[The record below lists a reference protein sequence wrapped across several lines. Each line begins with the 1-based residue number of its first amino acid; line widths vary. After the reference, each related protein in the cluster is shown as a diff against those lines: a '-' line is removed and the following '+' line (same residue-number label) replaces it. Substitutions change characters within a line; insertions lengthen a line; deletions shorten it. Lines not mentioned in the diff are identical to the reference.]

1 MQLLIVLCFVL
12 AGVSDAHGLFWSPTS
27 RARLAKESGWTTDA
41 TSIIS
46 EPMPEVASGRPYPG
60 GRPFAEPGKSM
71 SNVGPCGM
79 ETYDSKK
86 TNWNMPAHS
95 WGATQAQY
103 TSGDTI
109 DVSWC
114 VSNLADHGGL
124 YSYRLCTDDD
134 LVAKFTNE
142 THTPNKQEMDQLE
155 TCFQKGILKCTDV
168 PGQDCPVH
176 PDCQD
181 GWGCQQAKDWFTC
194 GPKDSGRCES
204 KGQGSCETHHGAGT
218 LLKDRVKLPAG
229 YSSQHTLIGFR
240 WDSEDTPQLWMHCSD
255 ISIAPSSNNA
265 TALVTPFNTT
275 SN

>member
-12 AGVSDAHGLFWSPTS
+12 VCFVDAHGLFWSPTS

-46 EPMPEVASGRPYPG
+46 EPMPDVASGRPYPG

-95 WGATQAQY
+95 WGSTQAQY

-114 VSNLADHGGL
+114 VSNLADHGTAALLL
-124 YSYRLCTDDD
+124 YLPLTAVCQGVFIRIGCALMTILSLSLLTRL
-134 LVAKFTNE
+134 
-142 THTPNKQEMDQLE
+142 THQ
-155 TCFQKGILKCTDV
+155 
-168 PGQDCPVH
+168 
-176 PDCQD
+176 
-181 GWGCQQAKDWFTC
+181 QQARWINW
-194 GPKDSGRCES
+194 RCAS
-204 KGQGSCETHHGAGT
+204 RRA
-218 LLKDRVKLPAG
+218 
-229 YSSQHTLIGFR
+229 YSSAPTCLARIVLFILTAKTDGAVSKPTTGNTLMVQTDCLSVVCCQVYVWPQGFR
-240 WDSEDTPQLWMHCSD
+240 QMREQRPKQLPD
-255 ISIAPSSNNA
+255 PSWSWHLA
-265 TALVTPFNTT
+265 QRPSQAAGWLHQPTYADWVSLGF
-275 SN
+275 

>member
-95 WGATQAQY
+95 WGSTQAQY

-114 VSNLADHGGL
+114 VSNLADHGMAALLLYLPLIAVCQGVSIRIGCALMTIWSPSLPTRLTHLTSKRWINWRRASRRAFSSAPTCLARIVQFIQTAKMDGAVSKPRTGNALMIQTDLFVGL
-124 YSYRLCTDDD
+124 SVLPGSR
-134 LVAKFTNE
+134 VAPRIQADARAKARAAARPIMEQVPCSKTE
-142 THTPNKQEMDQLE
+142 SSCQL
-155 TCFQKGILKCTDV
+155 
-168 PGQDCPVH
+168 
-176 PDCQD
+176 
-181 GWGCQQAKDWFTC
+181 
-194 GPKDSGRCES
+194 
-204 KGQGSCETHHGAGT
+204 
-218 LLKDRVKLPAG
+218 
-229 YSSQHTLIGFR
+229 
-240 WDSEDTPQLWMHCSD
+240 
-255 ISIAPSSNNA
+255 A
-265 TALVTPFNTT
+265 TAANTL
-275 SN
+275 

>member
-1 MQLLIVLCFVL
+1 MGKKRATMQLLIVLCFVL
-12 AGVSDAHGLFWSPTS
+12 VGVSDAHGLFWSPTS

-71 SNVGPCGM
+71 TNVGPCGM

-95 WGATQAQY
+95 WGSTQAQY

-181 GWGCQQAKDWFTC
+181 GWGCQQRPGQLRDPSWSRYLAQRPSQAASWLQQPTHSDWV
-194 GPKDSGRCES
+194 P
-204 KGQGSCETHHGAGT
+204 
-218 LLKDRVKLPAG
+218 L
-229 YSSQHTLIGFR
+229 GFR
-240 WDSEDTPQLWMHCSD
+240 RHSTTVDALLGHFN
-255 ISIAPSSNNA
+255 SS
-265 TALVTPFNTT
+265 
-275 SN
+275 